1 MLARSAT
8 HHYTA
13 LIDVLSLVFESWPLP
28 MSIAFLSRLRG
39 AAAVFCV
46 LLAMAAPARADDPPA
61 QKTIMVIGDSQ
72 AQGLATGLHHAARAA
87 GTARVVN
94 DAKPG
99 SGLIAP
105 ATFNWPAHVPDLIK
119 SVHPDMAV
127 MMFGA
132 NDRLPLQTESGTT
145 VPFRTDQ
152 WKDIYRLRA
161 SAMLHA
167 LKEAGITVVWV
178 SNPIARDATYSR
190 DMQYINA
197 IFAEA
202 VAAEGGKYLDIW
214 LSISDGEGHYTGYG
228 KTLSG
233 ATGRLRLDDGIHFTP
248 AGYDVLGAHVLQSI
262 ADMHLIAD
270 GH

>member
-1 MLARSAT
+1 MSMLFLFRLHSA
-8 HHYTA
+8 A
-13 LIDVLSLVFESWPLP
+13 LLLCV
-28 MSIAFLSRLRG
+28 AC
-39 AAAVFCV
+39 AV
-46 LLAMAAPARADDPPA
+46 AAPAHADDPGAP
-61 QKTIMVIGDSQ
+61 KIIMVIGDSQ
-72 AQGLATGLHHAARAA
+72 AQGLAAGLHHAARAA
-87 GTARVVN
+87 GTARVLN

-119 SVHPDMAV
+119 AVHPDVAV

-202 VAAEGGKYLDIW
+202 VAAEGGTYLDIW
-214 LSISDGEGHYTGYG
+214 LSVSDGEGHYTGYG

-233 ATGRLRLDDGIHFTP
+233 ATARLRLDDGIHFTP
-248 AGYDVLGAHVLQSI
+248 AGYDVLGAHVMQSI
-262 ADMHLIAD
+262 TDMHLIAD
-270 GH
+270 KH